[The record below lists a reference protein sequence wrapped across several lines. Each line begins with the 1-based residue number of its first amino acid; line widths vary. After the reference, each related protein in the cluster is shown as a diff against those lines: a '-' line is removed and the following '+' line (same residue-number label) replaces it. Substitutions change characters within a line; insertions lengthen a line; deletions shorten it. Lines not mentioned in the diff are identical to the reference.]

1 MKQIVF
7 IFMAILLATGM
18 ASAQKKA
25 VISAETTSF
34 DFGTIKEADGKVSH
48 TFEVSNTGDMPLVIT
63 RVIASCGCTTP
74 EWPKEPVAPGK
85 KAQIKVTFDPAG
97 RPGPF
102 TKTISV
108 YRNSCRTPP
117 EKACGSCPKQAFSY
131 NARSNLLTMPSIR
144 RLEWA
149 P

>member
-1 MKQIVF
+1 MKKLFVL
-7 IFMAILLATGM
+7 IFMAALTMAAT
-18 ASAQKKA
+18 AQKEPQY
-25 VISAETTSF
+25 ISSF
-34 DFGTIKEADGKVSH
+34 KYDKRVHDFGTIKEADGKVSH

-108 YRNSCRTPP
+108 YSNGKT
-117 EKACGSCPKQAFSY
+117 GSFIM
-131 NARSNLLTMPSIR
+131 NIR
-144 RLEWA
+144 GEVE
-149 P
+149 

>member
-1 MKQIVF
+1 MKQIIF

-18 ASAQKKA
+18 ASAQQKA
-25 VISAETTSF
+25 VISAEQTSY

-48 TFEVSNTGDMPLVIT
+48 TFQIKNQGDNPLVIT

-74 EWPKEPVAPGK
+74 EWTKEPIAPGK
-85 KAQIKVTFDPAG
+85 TGDIKVTYDPAG

-108 YRNSCRTPP
+108 YSNGKT
-117 EKACGSCPKQAFSY
+117 GSFV
-131 NARSNLLTMPSIR
+131 LTIR
-144 RLEWA
+144 GEVK
-149 P
+149 

>member
-48 TFEVSNTGDMPLVIT
+48 TF
-63 RVIASCGCTTP
+63 
-74 EWPKEPVAPGK
+74 K

-108 YRNSCRTPP
+108 YSNGKT
-117 EKACGSCPKQAFSY
+117 GSFIM
-131 NARSNLLTMPSIR
+131 NIR
-144 RLEWA
+144 GEVE
-149 P
+149 